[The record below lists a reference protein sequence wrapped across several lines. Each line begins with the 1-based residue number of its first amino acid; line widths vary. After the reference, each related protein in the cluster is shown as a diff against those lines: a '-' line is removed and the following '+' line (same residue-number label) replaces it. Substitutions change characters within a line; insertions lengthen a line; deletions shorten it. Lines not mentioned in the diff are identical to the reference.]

1 MSLLDQT
8 ERQGFFGP
16 LKPRVTGVLRREF
29 VAPPF
34 TVLDAK
40 QGDWQARKRRW
51 IGLGIRSELGRGEN
65 LMRYGGGAALNNEKD
80 TSLFDPVLCE
90 LIYRWWCPVGGRVL
104 DPFAGGSVR
113 GIVAGALDL
122 RYTGIDLREEQVK
135 ENEQQAEQIE
145 GLTKPIWIA
154 GDSLHVVRKF
164 DKGLPKA
171 DFVISCPPYGNLE
184 QYSDDPRDLSTMDY
198 DAFLE
203 KYSDIIHATAKRLR
217 KNRFACFVTSAF
229 RDKEGFIHNLPG
241 DTVRA
246 FEAAGMRFYNDAIL
260 GTAITSASMRAR
272 RIFSGGRKLT
282 KIHQNVQV
290 FVKGDPRL
298 ASAAIAESRERTN
311 SDL

>member
-16 LKPRVTGVLRREF
+16 LKPRVTGILRREF

-184 QYSDDPRDLSTMDY
+184 QYSDDPRDISSLEY
-198 DAFLE
+198 PEFL
-203 KYSDIIHATAKRLR
+203 KAYRKIIELGCSRLR
-217 KNRFACFVTSAF
+217 NNRFACFVVGNF
-229 RDKEGFIHNLPG
+229 RNPETGSMYDLVG
-241 DTVRA
+241 DTIRA
-246 FEAAGMRFYNDAIL
+246 FQKSGLLLYNEIVL
-260 GTAITSASMRAR
+260 LNSRGTAPFRTNNTFIRGA
-272 RIFSGGRKLT
+272 GKVV
-282 KIHQNVQV
+282 KVHQNVLV
-290 FVKGDPRL
+290 FVKGDPRKAL
-298 ASAAIAESRERTN
+298 AQSEPSE
-311 SDL
+311 